1 MPNGTYG
8 GVRGRKTKVGRKLS
22 FSSYSIVVRD
32 YSVKITVWRMSWE
45 LAAADMT

>member
-1 MPNGTYG
+1 MVLKNQPAEF
-8 GVRGRKTKVGRKLS
+8 KTLRAD
-22 FSSYSIVVRD
+22 SYVVRD